1 MARYTGPAHKMCRRE
16 GRSCGKIN
24 CPFERKPY
32 PPGQHG
38 QSQNR
43 RRKQS
48 DYAVQLREK
57 QRVKMRYG
65 LLEKQ
70 FRKVFDHA
78 NKVSGVTG
86 ENLLVGLE
94 SRLDNVVYR
103 MGFAQTRRQARQ
115 LVNHRHFEVNR
126 HVVNIPSYRIKAG
139 DEIAI
144 RTKSK
149 ELVVVEVSLEAART
163 RRQLPEWLVL
173 DEKNRIGRVVRSPIR
188 ADMDA
193 SINEQ
198 LIVELY
204 SK

>member
-1 MARYTGPAHKMCRRE
+1 
-16 GRSCGKIN
+16 
-24 CPFERKPY
+24 
-32 PPGQHG
+32 
-38 QSQNR
+38 
-43 RRKQS
+43 
-48 DYAVQLREK
+48 
-57 QRVKMRYG
+57 
-65 LLEKQ
+65 
-70 FRKVFDHA
+70 
-78 NKVSGVTG
+78 
-86 ENLLVGLE
+86 
-94 SRLDNVVYR
+94 LDNVVYR

>member
-1 MARYTGPAHKMCRRE
+1 
-16 GRSCGKIN
+16 
-24 CPFERKPY
+24 
-32 PPGQHG
+32 
-38 QSQNR
+38 
-43 RRKQS
+43 
-48 DYAVQLREK
+48 
-57 QRVKMRYG
+57 MRYG

-86 ENLLVGLE
+86 ENLLVELE

-103 MGFAQTRRQARQ
+103 MGFAQTRRQSRQ

-126 HVVNIPSYRIKAG
+126 HVVNIPSYRIKPG

-149 ELVVVEVSLEAART
+149 ELVVVEVSLEVART

-173 DEKNRIGRVVRSPIR
+173 DEKNRIGRMVRSPIR

>member
-86 ENLLVGLE
+86 ENLLVELE

>member
-86 ENLLVGLE
+86 ENLLVELE

-173 DEKNRIGRVVRSPIR
+173 DEKNRIGRMVRSPIR